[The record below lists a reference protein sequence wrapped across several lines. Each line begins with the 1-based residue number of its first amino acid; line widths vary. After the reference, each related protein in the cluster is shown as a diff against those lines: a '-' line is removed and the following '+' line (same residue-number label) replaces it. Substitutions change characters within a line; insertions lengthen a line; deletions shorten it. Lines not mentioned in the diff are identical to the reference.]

1 MKCLSREDVQKFI
14 DREYNPV
21 EQDEILQH
29 LQGCR
34 ECSQLHAQAESD
46 KALIQQ
52 LFSVLESGN
61 ENVPIPEFQRPFP
74 ERKRRVLWILAPVM
88 IAASVIGVFL
98 LLQTHKERP
107 VNEIPGP
114 EMFMYEFQ
122 QGKDLNEVWHEKGR
136 ILLIQDQQGKMI
148 QPVII

>member
-1 MKCLSREDVQKFI
+1 MKCLSREEIQKFI
-14 DREYNPV
+14 DREYTPA

-34 ECSQLHAQAESD
+34 ECSALHARAESD

-52 LFSVLESGN
+52 LFSVLESD

-88 IAASVIGVFL
+88 AAASIGVFL
-98 LLQTHKERP
+98 LFQTHKEKP

-114 EMFMYEFQ
+114 EMFMYEYQ

-136 ILLIQDQQGKMI
+136 ILLIQDQQGKTI

>member
-1 MKCLSREDVQKFI
+1 MKCLSREDIQKFI

-29 LQGCR
+29 LQVCR

-52 LFSVLESGN
+52 LFFVLKSGN
-61 ENVPIPEFQRPFP
+61 ENVPIPEFQRPFS
-74 ERKRRVLWILAPVM
+74 ERKRRILWILAPVM
-88 IAASVIGVFL
+88 AAASVGVFL
-98 LLQTHKERP
+98 LLQTHRDRP

-114 EMFMYEFQ
+114 EMFMYEYQ
-122 QGKDLNEVWHEKGR
+122 QGKDLNEIWHEKGR
-136 ILLIQDQQGKMI
+136 ILLIQDQQGKTI